1 MTREKWWRRGE
12 EVRAGGEGGG
22 HLTCEWPRAAEG
34 EGNEEGDWG
43 ACLKRE
49 PDIWMQ
55 CREERH
61 LVGKW
66 EWDGRMRRQG

>member
-1 MTREKWWRRGE
+1 M
-12 EVRAGGEGGG
+12 RAGGEGGG

-55 CREERH
+55 GRAPLGWEMGMGREDAAPG
-61 LVGKW
+61 VTP
-66 EWDGRMRRQG
+66 